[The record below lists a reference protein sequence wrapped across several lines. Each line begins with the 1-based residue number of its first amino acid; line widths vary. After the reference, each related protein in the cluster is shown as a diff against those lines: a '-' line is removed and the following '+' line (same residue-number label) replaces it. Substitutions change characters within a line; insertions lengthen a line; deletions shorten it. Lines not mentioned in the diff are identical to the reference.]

1 MAKGREKN
9 GRFAKGNQLSVGNCG
24 GVEPMYKTVEEM
36 QAKIDAYIAGHTGRQ
51 LEDKDGNPMTYK
63 GQPIIVDAYPLTVTG
78 LAVALGFKSRQALL
92 NYQHRDSDFDDAI
105 SRAKTYIEAY
115 VESRLFDKEG
125 CNGAKFSLS
134 NNFKGWKDKQE
145 IEVSSK
151 VITVDLL
158 DE

>member
-9 GRFAKGNQLSVGNCG
+9 GRFAKGNDIGDG
-24 GVEPMYKTVEEM
+24 YGAPPMYKTVADM

-63 GQPIIVDAYPLTVTG
+63 GQPIMVDAYPLTVTG
-78 LAVALGFKSRQALL
+78 LAIALGFKSRQALL
-92 NYQHRDSDFDDAI
+92 NYQYKDSGFDDAI

-134 NNFKGWKDKQE
+134 NNFKGWQEKQE

>member
-9 GRFAKGNQLSVGNCG
+9 GRFAKGNQLSVGEG
-24 GVEPMYKTVEEM
+24 APPMYKTVEEM
-36 QAKIDAYIAGHTGRQ
+36 QAKIDAYIGGHVGRQ
-51 LEDKDGNPMTYK
+51 LEDKDGNPVMYK
-63 GQPIIVDAYPLTVTG
+63 GQPVIVDSYPLTVTG
-78 LAVALGFKSRQALL
+78 LAVALGFRSRQALL
-92 NYQHRDSDFDDAI
+92 NYQYKDPGFDDAI

-134 NNFKGWKDKQE
+134 NNFRGWQEKQE

-158 DE
+158 ED

>member
-1 MAKGREKN
+1 MAKGREKD
-9 GRFAKGNQLSVGNCG
+9 GRFAKGNDLSVGNSG
-24 GVEPMYKTVEEM
+24 GVAPMYKTVAEM
-36 QAKIDAYIAGHTGRQ
+36 QTKIDAYISGHTGRV

-78 LAVALGFKSRQALL
+78 LALALGFRSRQALL
-92 NYQHRDSDFDDAI
+92 NYQYKDSDFNDAI

-134 NNFKGWKDKQE
+134 NNFRGWQEKQE

-158 DE
+158 ED

>member
-1 MAKGREKN
+1 MAADRQKD
-9 GRFAKGNQLSVGNCG
+9 GRFAHGNRIGEG
-24 GVEPMYKTVEEM
+24 YGAPPMYKTVAEM
-36 QAKIDAYIAGHTGRQ
+36 QTKIDAYISGHIGRV
-51 LEDKDGNPMTYK
+51 LEDKDGNPIMYK
-63 GQPIIVDAYPLTVTG
+63 GQPVMVDAYPLTVTG
-78 LAVALGFKSRQALL
+78 LALALGFRSRQALL

-134 NNFKGWKDKQE
+134 NNFRGWKDKQE
-145 IEVSSK
+145 SEVSSK

-158 DE
+158 ED

>member
-1 MAKGREKN
+1 MAAGRQKD
-9 GRFAKGNQLSVGNCG
+9 GRFAHGNRIGEG
-24 GVEPMYKTVEEM
+24 YGAPPMYKTVAEM
-36 QAKIDAYIAGHTGRQ
+36 QTKIDAYINGHTGRV
-51 LEDKDGNPMTYK
+51 LEDKDGNPVMYK
-63 GQPIIVDAYPLTVTG
+63 GQPNMVDTYPLTVTG

-115 VESRLFDKEG
+115 VESRLFDKDG
-125 CNGAKFSLS
+125 CNGAKFSLY
-134 NNFKGWKDKQE
+134 NNFKGWREKQE
-145 IEVSSK
+145 VEISQK

>member
-1 MAKGREKN
+1 MAAGRQKD
-9 GRFAKGNQLSVGNCG
+9 GRFAHGNRIGEG
-24 GVEPMYKTVEEM
+24 YGAPPMYKTVEEM
-36 QAKIDAYIAGHTGRQ
+36 QTKIDAYINGHTGRV
-51 LEDKDGNPMTYK
+51 LEDKDGNPVMYK
-63 GQPIIVDAYPLTVTG
+63 GQPVIVDSYPLTVTG

-92 NYQHRDSDFDDAI
+92 NYQYKDSGFDDAI

-134 NNFKGWKDKQE
+134 NNFKGWREKPE
-145 IEVSSK
+145 VEVSSK

>member
-1 MAKGREKN
+1 MAKGREKD
-9 GRFAKGNQLSVGNCG
+9 GRFARGNNLSVGNSG
-24 GVEPMYKTVEEM
+24 GVAPMYKTVEEM
-36 QAKIDAYIAGHTGRQ
+36 QSKIDAYIAGHTGRQ

-78 LAVALGFKSRQALL
+78 LAVALGFRSRQALL
-92 NYQHRDSDFDDAI
+92 NYQYKDPDFDDSI

-115 VESRLFDKEG
+115 VESRLFDKDG

-134 NNFKGWKDKQE
+134 NNFRGWQEKQE

-158 DE
+158 ED

>member
-1 MAKGREKN
+1 MAKGREKD
-9 GRFAKGNQLSVGNCG
+9 GRFAKGNQLSVGNNG
-24 GVEPMYKTVEEM
+24 GVDPMYKTVEEM

-78 LAVALGFKSRQALL
+78 LALALGFRSRQALL
-92 NYQHRDSDFDDAI
+92 NYQYKDSDFNDAI

-134 NNFKGWKDKQE
+134 NNFKGWQEKQE